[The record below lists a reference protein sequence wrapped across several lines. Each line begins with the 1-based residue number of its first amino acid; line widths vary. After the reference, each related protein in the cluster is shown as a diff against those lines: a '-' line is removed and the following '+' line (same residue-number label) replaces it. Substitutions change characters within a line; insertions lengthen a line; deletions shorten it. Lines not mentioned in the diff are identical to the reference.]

1 MQSAEQSSAA
11 TTPDQPAD
19 APARAADPAGA
30 GSSHN
35 GESVTKQEM
44 GFHYSRVSVQPFA
57 TGLRLIVVQEE
68 LVRISKLP
76 ASNVRPAFLK
86 AECNNE

>member
-1 MQSAEQSSAA
+1 MSADSAVPASDPVRENGDSA
-11 TTPDQPAD
+11 T
-19 APARAADPAGA
+19 AAL
-30 GSSHN
+30 
-35 GESVTKQEM
+35 
-44 GFHYSRVSVQPFA
+44 GFHYSRVSEESFA
-57 TGLRLIVVQEE
+57 IAHVPHFVLQEE